1 MWIYLAQTDGAS
13 ESQQWIAIA
22 VGILGLSYLL
32 LRPRFGK
39 KKRDPLAS
47 APRASLSQQ
56 RSLEREMNNLVV
68 ELSEMAR
75 QITAQLD
82 TRAARLELLI
92 DEADR
97 KIAELE
103 RLGGGGGG
111 DHRPAAT
118 VSPAD
123 AANGGRGAPVASTS
137 QTDPRHAEVY
147 ALADQGLS
155 PHEIA
160 QRLNRPNG
168 EIELILALRSSATP
182 R

>member
-1 MWIYLAQTDGAS
+1 MLTYLAQTEGAS

-39 KKRDPLAS
+39 KKRDPLDS

-97 KIAELE
+97 RIAELE
-103 RLGGGGGG
+103 RLRGGGSE
-111 DHRPAAT
+111 HRPSDT
-118 VSPAD
+118 VSPPDGPD
-123 AANGGRGAPVASTS
+123 APFGGPVASAS
-137 QTDPRHAEVY
+137 PADPRHVEVY

-155 PHEIA
+155 PHDIA
-160 QRLNRPNG
+160 KRLDRPTG
-168 EIELILALRSSATP
+168 EIELILALRSSTTP

>member
-1 MWIYLAQTDGAS
+1 MWIYLAQNEGAS
-13 ESQQWIAIA
+13 EPQQWIAIA

-39 KKRDPLAS
+39 KKRDPLDS
-47 APRASLSQQ
+47 PPRASLSQQ

-82 TRAARLELLI
+82 TRATRLELLI

-103 RLGGGGGG
+103 RLGGGGGS
-111 DHRPAAT
+111 DRPAST

-123 AANGGRGAPVASTS
+123 AANGDRGAPVASAS

-168 EIELILALRSSATP
+168 EIELILALRSSTTP